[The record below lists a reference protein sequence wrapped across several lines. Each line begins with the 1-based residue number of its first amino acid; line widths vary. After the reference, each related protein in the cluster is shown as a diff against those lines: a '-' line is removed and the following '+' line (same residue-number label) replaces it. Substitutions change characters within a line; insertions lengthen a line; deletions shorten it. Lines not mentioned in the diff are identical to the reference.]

1 MAHKILLV
9 DDETIILREIGAFL
23 REAGYEVAE
32 AWNGEEAVR
41 RLSDNPFDL
50 VIADLMMP
58 AGDGLYLA
66 ERIRAMAPDV
76 PVLLLSGAA
85 KMGRGE
91 AKKFG
96 LAGFIQKPIVPQK
109 FLHQVKKVLE
119 ER

>member
-9 DDETIILREIGAFL
+9 DDETIILHEIAEFL
-23 REAGYEVAE
+23 RQAGYEVDE
-32 AWNGEEAVR
+32 AGNGEEAMR

-58 AGDGLYLA
+58 SGDGFYLA
-66 ERIRAMAPDV
+66 ERIRTMAPDV

-96 LAGFIQKPIVPQK
+96 LAGFIEKPIVPQK
-109 FLHQVKKVLE
+109 FLLQVKRALE
-119 ER
+119 AR